1 VNHKK
6 VKIDVSALDIAFKLD
21 YWVQITPLIDFA
33 PKKILNQT
41 GSAQETPKTHVFLE
55 IIPPGRHYVV
65 TFSRLRL
72 NRY

>member
-1 VNHKK
+1 MNHKK
-6 VKIDVSALDIAFKLD
+6 VNIDVSALDIAFKLD

-55 IIPPGRHYVV
+55 IIPPGRHCVV